1 MAQTRFRTGLA
12 NQLTVFNAETA
23 FLQAR
28 EQQVALDADA
38 VTQRV
43 TLLLALG
50 GGFDPKN
57 PAPMHAQS
65 NISQDTT
72 P

>member
-1 MAQTRFRTGLA
+1 
-12 NQLTVFNAETA
+12 LTVFNAETA

-28 EQQVALDADA
+28 EQQVALDADS

-43 TLLLALG
+43 TLLLAVG

-57 PAPMHAQS
+57 PIPAQTHSNQDIAP
-65 NISQDTT
+65 
-72 P
+72 